1 MFLYLA
7 TSAFYRLLYIVKLGM
22 TEDLYGRRSTYQ
34 TSCPPGLTPHSHD
47 IGYDAVWETDAQTRD
62 DLFHYEDILHNQYIK
77 WRMMRSIPGDSEWFD
92 FKGHSPLEIVREFM
106 KTMPWVKREVPLSEI
121 APLKRESRYL
131 KKQHRKNTDFLNSS
145 SKRIEVLTEI
155 QRPFIQAIREFIKDP
170 SQNAGKGIAPC
181 GSGKTLM
188 ACKAIKG
195 LCNRVVICCPRNLI
209 QIQWKRALIAEGV
222 FTEDQIH
229 LICSDSGGTTDK
241 EKIRAFMRSHT
252 YCIITTYASS
262 RILVD
267 IISSQIDITINDEAH
282 HLSGVVYDPDDEK
295 GVGDTRRLMQRAV
308 ELQIKRLSLTFTQR
322 NMLSEE
328 QKCFSMDDPSIFG
341 PQIAELK
348 LRELIRKGVLPDY
361 RIWAIRDSL
370 NKASGT
376 EGTADCIL
384 ESWKA
389 TEMVRGEKKHILHHL
404 VVFTED
410 NGESVKMAEI
420 LSERLKKEDPADTT
434 LVLCVK
440 GGPNLE
446 GPLRRFAGAK
456 RAIIVN
462 CKVLGEGID
471 IPIANAVAITYPKYS
486 VCEITQMLLRPGR
499 WYEGKPIFHIIIPV
513 LDDVDF
519 SGFNRVLTTLASSD
533 QQLFD
538 EILASKKS
546 EKKDPTS
553 PPSSHDGISAENIIV
568 EEYEGS
574 NMDAIHK
581 FIRSLGDNAK
591 LKINYKD
598 LSRRVREKS
607 ISTEGDYDSVKNEFG
622 WPDDPRTLS
631 GFKSWFDLLHSNG
644 EERPCL
650 SDFKLSRIIPH
661 GITSVEEYAAAIE
674 FPTWNHLLQG
684 YLTDATNPLPSFLEA
699 ELFTSRRNGR

>member
-7 TSAFYRLLYIVKLGM
+7 TSEFYKCMCIVKLGM
-22 TEDLYGRRSTYQ
+22 TEDLYGRRSAYQ
-34 TSCPPGLTPHSHD
+34 TSCPPGLIPCQD
-47 IGYDAVWETDAQTRD
+47 INYHVIWETDAITRD
-62 DLFHYEDILHNQYIK
+62 ELFNYEDILHNQFIK
-77 WRMMRSIPGDSEWFD
+77 WRMMRYIPNDSEWFD
-92 FKGHSPLEIVREFM
+92 FKRHSPVEIVRDFM
-106 KTMPWVKREVPLSEI
+106 KKMSWVKREVNLSEI

-229 LICSDSGGTTDK
+229 LIGSDSGGTTDK
-241 EKIRAFMRSHT
+241 EKIRAFMKDSNH
-252 YCIITTYASS
+252 CIITTYASS
-262 RILVD
+262 SILVD

-282 HLSGVVYDPDDEK
+282 HLSGVVYDPEDEK

-322 NMLSEE
+322 NVLSEE

-361 RIWAIRDSL
+361 RIWSLRDSL
-370 NKASGT
+370 NKASGI
-376 EGTADCIL
+376 EGKADCVL

-389 TEMVRGEKKHILHHL
+389 TEMVRGEEKHILHHL
-404 VVFTED
+404 IVFTKD
-410 NGESVKMAEI
+410 NDDSAKMAEI
-420 LSERLKKEDPADTT
+420 LVKRLKAEDPTDTT

-440 GGPNLE
+440 GCENLE
-446 GPLRRFAGAK
+446 GPIRKFSDAK

-462 CKVLGEGID
+462 CKVLGEGVD

-499 WYEGKPIFHIIIPV
+499 WYEGKHIFHILLPV
-513 LDDVDF
+513 LNDDDL
-519 SGFNRVLTTLASSD
+519 SGFERVLTSLASSD
-533 QQLFD
+533 EQLLD
-538 EILASKKS
+538 EIILRASKKS
-546 EKKDPTS
+546 EKKDDLS
-553 PPSSHDGISAENIIV
+553 PSSDDGMSAENIIV

-574 NMDAIHK
+574 NMDAIQK
-581 FIRSLGDNAK
+581 CFRSIRDNATRQ
-591 LKINYKD
+591 INYKD

-607 ISTEGDYDSVKNEFG
+607 ILSEAEYDTVKNDLG
-622 WPDDPRTLS
+622 WPDDPRALS
-631 GFKSWFDLLHSNG
+631 GFKSWYDLLHSNG

-650 SDFKLSRIIPH
+650 SDFKFSRIMPQ
-661 GITSVEEYAAAIE
+661 GITSVEEYEATIE